1 MTAVVQRVK
10 SVDMKITD
18 NGNISYVSIGK
29 GLLILLG
36 VQVGDTEKEM
46 KRLAERCKGMRI
58 FCDEND
64 KMNLS
69 VNDIGGEVV
78 IVSNFTL
85 CADTSHGKR
94 PSFINAAKPDI
105 SKPLY
110 DKFVEEFSKHTPV
123 KTGIFGADMEIN
135 LINDGPV
142 TIILTEEPE
151 NAK

>member
-58 FCDEND
+58 FCDENE

>member
-18 NGNISYVSIGK
+18 GDNVSYVNIGQ

-36 VQVGDTEKEM
+36 VRVGDTEKEM
-46 KRLAERCKGMRI
+46 KRLAERCRGMRI

-94 PSFINAAKPDI
+94 PSFIEAARPEV

-110 DKFVEEFSKHTPV
+110 EAFVEEFRKHTPV
-123 KTGIFGADMEIN
+123 KTGVFGADMEIN
-135 LINDGPV
+135 LVNDGPV
-142 TIILTEEPE
+142 TIILTEEPS
-151 NAK
+151 AQ